1 MFISYFQ
8 GAAASTDSVAD
19 LSFASLPAANLP
31 AIIPSATDPGTPPPT
46 GPDSRNPNDYETVR
60 HMLFGSLSVVRFTI
74 RLLHKCG
81 YAEPNDWSQPISTGR
96 ANEVMAI
103 LTKRVML

>member
-8 GAAASTDSVAD
+8 GATASTDSVAD
-19 LSFASLPAANLP
+19 SPATLPP
-31 AIIPSATDPGTPPPT
+31 ATDPCLPPPT
-46 GPDSRNPNDYETVR
+46 GPNSRNPNDYETVR
-60 HMLFGSLSVVRFTI
+60 HLLFGPLSVVRFTI

-81 YAEPNDWSQPISTGR
+81 YAEPNDWSQPISTGKP
-96 ANEVMAI
+96 NEVMAI